1 MDDITQLDFL
11 LKQKLESLEEPKS
24 KKKERDPNY
33 LTKEEKTFFYKNGI
47 KH

>member
-1 MDDITQLDFL
+1 MNDITQLDFL
-11 LKQKLESLEEPKS
+11 LKEKLESLEEPKS

-33 LTKEEKTFFYKNGI
+33 LTKEEKLFFYKNGI

>member
-1 MDDITQLDFL
+1 MNDITQLDFL

-24 KKKERDPNY
+24 KKRDPNY

>member
-1 MDDITQLDFL
+1 MNDITQLDFL
-11 LKQKLESLEEPKS
+11 LKQKLESLEEPKL